1 MISMRKQRIYF
12 NMRENFLQ
20 TNFFIFKIALFVA
33 LFFSLAGE
41 VSAAFTTQYEFRT
54 NTGTSRRA
62 DPFGLNT
69 GAEFSSGMWF
79 TASSTMS
86 DINEV
91 RMIVSSSNVVTDEVR
106 LNIYE
111 TTDGSTRGDLVA
123 TSNAVEIDG
132 NEYLGFFPNCA
143 AFSSGTNLTD
153 DCYNSHF
160 QFPAAF
166 GIASGTQYLFMLER
180 TDTLGSP
187 YYLVTARDIGT
198 DTYNKMRDCTEAGTC
213 TSVSSGGVY
222 VLIGNNDEL
231 VNTNT
236 RIISFLPENATTTT
250 NPPYFELNAYIAA
263 EDLGTIKGIR
273 LSFHNIDQNVLII
286 GALSPSDIWLLD
298 EDIETA
304 GEFFFATS
312 TVSVAD
318 GNYRIEACIDR
329 TFFGDDFGLIGGWII
344 GAFTDVDDCQ
354 SHQFIVG
361 TSTFI
366 GNISQN
372 LWRDTQDF
380 FGNSTATSSE
390 ALAATCNPFSST
402 FGIRECTAFL
412 LVPDPLQLSQTMTE
426 ARSAFL
432 SRIPW
437 GYFTRTID
445 IMASQATTTLPS
457 FTTNIQIGAG
467 SDMDPAST
475 SITIDIA
482 DMVAGAGSLVDGIE
496 AVGYE
501 GVGFRTVFE
510 DWIKGMVALLVIL
523 TIVADIAN
531 SHGRNEM
538 ADGNSRVGKKLS

>member
-1 MISMRKQRIYF
+1 
-12 NMRENFLQ
+12 MRETFLQ
-20 TNFFIFKIALFVA
+20 TNFFIFKIALFIA
-33 LFFSLAGE
+33 LFFSFTGE
-41 VSAAFTTQYEFRT
+41 IQAAFTPLYEYRT
-54 NTGTSRRA
+54 NVSTDRQGGVG
-62 DPFGLNT
+62 GLNT
-69 GAEFSSGMWF
+69 GAEY
-79 TASSTMS
+79 STGIWYTS
-86 DINEV
+86 TTTLSNLNEV
-91 RMIVSSSNVVTDEVR
+91 HLIVTTNTPTSDQVTLNV
-106 LNIYE
+106 YE
-111 TTDGSTRGDLVA
+111 TTDGTTRGDLIS
-123 TSNAVEIDG
+123 TSNPIDVPDESEG
-132 NEYLGFFPNCA
+132 WNNCA
-143 AFSSGTNLTD
+143 ALTGSSNLTD
-153 DCYNSHF
+153 DCFNSIF
-160 QFPAAF
+160 QFQNAF
-166 GIASGTQYLFMLER
+166 SFNAGEQYLLMLER
-180 TDTLGSP
+180 TGDLGNP
-187 YYLVTARDIGT
+187 YYILSGRSNVGTA
-198 DTYNKMRDCTEAGTC
+198 DTYNKMRDCTEGGTC
-213 TSVSSGGVY
+213 TSVVSNGVWT
-222 VLIGNNDEL
+222 LIGNNDEL
-231 VNTNT
+231 QNFNT

-250 NPPYFELNAYIAA
+250 NPPYFELNAYVAA

-286 GALSPSDIWLLD
+286 GALSPSDIWLVD
-298 EDIETA
+298 EEIETA
-304 GEFFFATS
+304 GEFFFSTS

-372 LWRDTQDF
+372 LWQDTQDF

-390 ALAATCNPFSST
+390 ALAATCNPLSSS

-432 SRIPW
+432 SRVPW

-445 IMASQATTTLPS
+445 IMSSQATTTLPS

-467 SDMDPAST
+467 SDMSPAST

-523 TIVADIAN
+523 TIVADVAQ
-531 SHGRNEM
+531 SHRNEM
-538 ADGNSRVGKKLS
+538 ADGNSREGKKLS